1 MDAREKI
8 PPVVLCSATVTLA
21 GLAAALF
28 RLTRAG
34 FVSVLTQKPTPE
46 AGWLTTPTSSYQPVA
61 QVESQALL
69 TISTIVLLVLLAAAL
84 VAGSAFWVLVLTR
97 YTSRKAELAT
107 RSALGATPRQIM
119 TELSAP
125 IVRVTVLGAT
135 IGMVMSGALTLIV
148 FALWPGVVQRTYGIA
163 LLAGLAGGFL
173 TATLLTTVSI
183 GALWLFVVRGS
194 LSDALRAG
202 ERATTS

>member
-84 VAGSAFWVLVLTR
+84 VAGIAFWVLVLTR
-97 YTSRKAELAT
+97 YTRRKAELST
-107 RSALGATPRQIM
+107 RSALGATPREIM

-125 IVRVTVLGAT
+125 IVRVTALGA
-135 IGMVMSGALTLIV
+135 GLGVALAAVITLLV
-148 FALWPGVVQRTYGIA
+148 FATWPGTIHRTTISA
-163 LLAGLAGGFL
+163 LLA
-173 TATLLTTVSI
+173 VSL
-183 GALWLFVVRGS
+183 GAIP
-194 LSDALRAG
+194 
-202 ERATTS
+202 